1 MQHPLVKIHT
11 TKGIITVELY
21 PEYAPN
27 TVNSF
32 IFAIR
37 QNMYEN
43 RLIKRIVPEYVLQPS
58 YSYFDD
64 DDCNYMLEGEFAANG
79 IENPMKMEKWTVA
92 MAGDGTK
99 EAHGCEFFIT
109 LSDEAGEKLQGRFAA
124 FGKVVDGFEVV
135 DSLVNVELQR
145 VYPEGMN
152 ATVYQPIT
160 DEYMEHVE
168 VDTLGV
174 EYPKPK
180 IKYWIRWGC

>member
-1 MQHPLVKIHT
+1 MKHPIAKIYT
-11 TKGIITVELY
+11 SKGIITVELY

-32 IFAIR
+32 IWAIR
-37 QNMYEN
+37 KNMYEN
-43 RLIKRIVPEYVLQPS
+43 RVIKRIVPEYVLQPS

-64 DDCNYMLEGEFAANG
+64 DDCNYMLEGEFSDNG
-79 IENPMKMEKWTVA
+79 FDNPMKMEKWTVA

-109 LSDEAGEKLQGRFAA
+109 LSDEAGAKLQGKYAA
-124 FGKVVDGFEVV
+124 FGKVIDGFDVV
-135 DSLVNVELQR
+135 EALVNVELKR
-145 VYPEGMN
+145 VYPAGMS
-152 ATVYQPIT
+152 ATVYQPVQ

-168 VDTLGV
+168 VDTFEV
-174 EYPKPK
+174 EYTALK